1 MFKFRLTPI
10 LKIRENVRRERQA
23 ELVKAQ
29 EAEVIVLEKIAE
41 IKQKRV
47 DLKDA
52 VRSKIQEKKINV
64 DFMITSR
71 RHEAF
76 LIAQQTQIEE
86 KLEILRKEIEKRREA
101 LLEADKEVQVME
113 KLRDKQKEQYET
125 QQRAMETVLMDEIG
139 SQKAA
144 RKISSVN
151 QI

>member
-1 MFKFRLTPI
+1 
-10 LKIRENVRRERQA
+10 
-23 ELVKAQ
+23 
-29 EAEVIVLEKIAE
+29 
-41 IKQKRV
+41 
-47 DLKDA
+47 
-52 VRSKIQEKKINV
+52 
-64 DFMITSR
+64 MITSR